1 VLNRNIVRALRENQY
16 YNVKLKSVT
25 LRTNTLPDAKNTG
38 DCRLLRRNW
47 RRVAVSTKHAKCT
60 YATLAWV
67 RCTEDACLV
76 SRPIKLACP
85 AINKCQWAKW
95 NSIFCPFH
103 IPYWKWSIAYSM
115 MQWSPVQ
122 QQYLWDSRPSLS
134 IAVPCH
140 VAEIFCFVIAVFLHC
155 SQLCSKGNDSRSSA
169 SSKLMSTY
177 TINYYCTGIRFTFPF
192 YCFIRTKI

>member
-1 VLNRNIVRALRENQY
+1 M
-16 YNVKLKSVT
+16 
-25 LRTNTLPDAKNTG
+25 
-38 DCRLLRRNW
+38 
-47 RRVAVSTKHAKCT
+47 
-60 YATLAWV
+60 

-103 IPYWKWSIAYSM
+103 IPYWKWSIAYSV

-122 QQYLWDSRPSLS
+122 QQYLWDSRPSPS

-155 SQLCSKGNDSRSSA
+155 SQLCSKENDSRSIA
-169 SSKLMSTY
+169 SSKLKSTY
-177 TINYYCTGIRFTFPF
+177 TKNIYCNGIRFRFRFTILFTRRSNF
-192 YCFIRTKI
+192 SGTKSVLKTNIHCIMQEFGFNIYWQLKLPPCMT

>member
-1 VLNRNIVRALRENQY
+1 VLNCNVLRALRESQY
-16 YNVKLKSVT
+16 YVTLKSVQ

-47 RRVAVSTKHAKCT
+47 RRVAASTKHVICT
-60 YATLAWV
+60 YATLARV
-67 RCTEDACLV
+67 RCTEDACPV
-76 SRPIKLACP
+76 SRPIKLTCP

-103 IPYWKWSIAYSM
+103 IPYRKWSIAYSV

-122 QQYLWDSRPSLS
+122 KQYLWDSRSSLS

-155 SQLCSKGNDSRSSA
+155 SQLCSKENDSRSIA
-169 SSKLMSTY
+169 SSKLKSASQKIFIAPGY
-177 TINYYCTGIRFTFPF
+177 DLRFRFI
-192 YCFIRTKI
+192 FIRKKV